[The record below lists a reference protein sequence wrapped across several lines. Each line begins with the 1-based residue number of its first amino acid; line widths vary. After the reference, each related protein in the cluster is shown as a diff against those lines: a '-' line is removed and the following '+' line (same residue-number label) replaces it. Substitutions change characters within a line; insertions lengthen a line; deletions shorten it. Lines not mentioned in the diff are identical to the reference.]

1 MEEETG
7 EIKVKMETATVFL
20 HLALRGQFFGFC
32 GSSGPSHVTKSGSNC
47 LVGSSDLDLAASRS
61 CAFDCWVVIMINMML
76 ELRIR
81 DSPIDSPDQSRQN
94 DDRFILS
101 VEGDY

>member
-1 MEEETG
+1 
-7 EIKVKMETATVFL
+7 
-20 HLALRGQFFGFC
+20 
-32 GSSGPSHVTKSGSNC
+32 
-47 LVGSSDLDLAASRS
+47 
-61 CAFDCWVVIMINMML
+61 MINMML